1 MDNTV
6 ARTLIIFFIAFGF
19 ALLINLF
26 LSIREKKTDVW
37 ARTLGWIVVL
47 PIFILSA
54 YLGGIYFLVV
64 VMIMTVI
71 GVLEFYFLAE
81 HTNVKVFKTTGTVL
95 SALLP
100 LVAFLGGSKA
110 YEVAVILFSLAI
122 LIIPLYK
129 RQVLNDLSADIHS
142 SATTVLGIIYVGWT
156 LSYLILIRNLE
167 NGFSYFL
174 YFYFLI
180 LANDISSY
188 YAGKFFGKSNI
199 LQQISPS
206 KTLEGSLG
214 GIVGTIFVAFLL
226 RYLVPT
232 FNYTYI
238 FLLSVIVAVFGEIGD
253 LVESSLKREAGVK
266 DAGRL
271 LPGFGGILDRFD
283 SLIYALPIVYFFLV
297 FIKP

>member
-1 MDNTV
+1 MNDAV

-19 ALLINLF
+19 ALLINLY

-54 YLGGIYFLVV
+54 YFGGIYFLVV
-64 VMIMTVI
+64 VMLMTVI

-81 HTNVKVFKTTGTVL
+81 HTNIKVFKVTGTIF
-95 SALLP
+95 SASLP
-100 LVAFLGGSKA
+100 LVAFFGDGKV
-110 YEVAVILFSLAI
+110 YEIAIILFSLFILAI
-122 LIIPLYK
+122 PIYK

-142 SATTVLGIIYVGWT
+142 SATTLLGIIYIGWT

-167 NGFSYFL
+167 NGFNYFL

-199 LQQISPS
+199 FQQISPS

-214 GIVGTIFVAFLL
+214 GIAGTIFVAFLL

-232 FNYTYI
+232 FNYPYI
-238 FLLSVIVAVFGEIGD
+238 FLLSAIVAVFGEIGD
-253 LVESSLKREAGVK
+253 LVESSLKREAQVK

-297 FIKP
+297 FVKP